1 MAFCNK
7 EKQLIHDGYSVI
19 SNKFLL
25 NYIPDA
31 PDKFA
36 AVYLL
41 GLALADSE
49 GEDNSIETIAK
60 KLNISAD
67 DVIAAYQYWDELDLV
82 TLVNDAPA
90 HVTYLALKDSAS
102 ALRKINPS
110 KYRTFSKRLQD
121 LFIGGRQITP
131 QEYDVYYQFLE
142 DTTFEPEALLAVIKY
157 CIALKGNNIGYQYI
171 MTVARNVMRKG
182 ATTLAT
188 VAEHLD
194 CQQKY
199 DEDLKLVFKNLGTAR
214 KFEHSDRLMYDK
226 WTRELGFTQDV
237 IINVAKD
244 CKKGG
249 MSMLDGK
256 LCEYYRSGAMSLKEI
271 ECYTEQKNRIYE
283 LAKNINKAIG
293 VYYQSLDVVV
303 DEYIVRWLNK
313 GFDGETLLQIA
324 KYCFKTNIRTL
335 NGLSSVID
343 KLYKN
348 GITTQQ
354 ALHEYISAVARQD
367 EQIKKIINKC
377 GLDRRVTAND
387 RLLYKTWTAEWH
399 MNADVIEF
407 AAEKAVGTNAPI
419 AYLNRILAEY
429 KHSGVTT
436 VEQAKAQ
443 SAANKQTAATKVLI
457 GGRDIERRQY
467 TDDELNALF
476 TVLTETED

>member
-1 MAFCNK
+1 
-7 EKQLIHDGYSVI
+7 
-19 SNKFLL
+19 
-25 NYIPDA
+25 
-31 PDKFA
+31 
-36 AVYLL
+36 
-41 GLALADSE
+41 
-49 GEDNSIETIAK
+49 
-60 KLNISAD
+60 
-67 DVIAAYQYWDELDLV
+67 
-82 TLVNDAPA
+82 
-90 HVTYLALKDSAS
+90 
-102 ALRKINPS
+102 
-110 KYRTFSKRLQD
+110 
-121 LFIGGRQITP
+121 
-131 QEYDVYYQFLE
+131 
-142 DTTFEPEALLAVIKY
+142 
-157 CIALKGNNIGYQYI
+157 
-171 MTVARNVMRKG
+171 
-182 ATTLAT
+182 
-188 VAEHLD
+188 
-194 CQQKY
+194 
-199 DEDLKLVFKNLGTAR
+199 
-214 KFEHSDRLMYDK
+214 
-226 WTRELGFTQDV
+226 
-237 IINVAKD
+237 
-244 CKKGG
+244 
-249 MSMLDGK
+249 MLDGK